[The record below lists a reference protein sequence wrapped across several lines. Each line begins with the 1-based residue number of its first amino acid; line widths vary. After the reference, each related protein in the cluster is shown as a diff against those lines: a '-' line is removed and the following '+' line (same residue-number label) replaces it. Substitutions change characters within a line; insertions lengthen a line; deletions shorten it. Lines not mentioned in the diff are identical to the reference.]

1 MPFRYR
7 LQKALDFRIRKKDQQ
22 LQVVILAQQEVYK
35 IEGMIELNN
44 REIDSTR
51 INMKKADFYMLDAYD
66 KFLKSLYEKAEQLEE
81 EKKKAEEVVAE
92 EKRKLVEAEKDVKV
106 LEKHKERMHEIYKE
120 EEKAQEGR
128 RAGEEEQSSDHRGG
142 RGGRP
147 AVQPGDRRQGVY
159 RFGRPVRL
167 RQVHHPAY
175 DRRSGGHHLRRAVD
189 RRQADERCGAQGP
202 RHRHGVPELRPVP
215 PHDRV

>member
-120 EEKAQEGR
+120 EEKAQELKR
-128 RAGEEEQSSDHRGG
+128 LSEV
-142 RGGRP
+142 
-147 AVQPGDRRQGVY
+147 AVQKFFARRKEAEETGI
-159 RFGRPVRL
+159 
-167 RQVHHPAY
+167 
-175 DRRSGGHHLRRAVD
+175 SGKAV
-189 RRQADERCGAQGP
+189 
-202 RHRHGVPELRPVP
+202 
-215 PHDRV
+215 